1 MLLELADR
9 DNDVR
14 QRLHRIRQVGV
25 ERLRALLEYGQQRG
39 RMRKDVDPLVAA
51 FLITQTID
59 MAATEVL
66 VHRMT
71 EPEPE
76 AVLEE
81 LSDMISRYILE
92 DPA

>member
-9 DNDVR
+9 DSDVR

-25 ERLRALLEYGQQRG
+25 ERLRGMLEYGQRRG
-39 RMRKDVDPLVAA
+39 RMRKDVDPLAAA

-59 MAATEVL
+59 MVANEVL

-71 EPEPE
+71 NPEPD
-76 AVLEE
+76 AVLEG
-81 LSDMISRYILE
+81 LTDMISRYILE
-92 DPA
+92 DPR